1 MTLVAAWVRRT
12 GTPEEE
18 LVVASDSRLSGG
30 LTWDQGPKLFPLAR
44 GDCVLAFAGDTA
56 FAYPVVLQILL
67 YLQDFEG
74 ASTRRL
80 PLEELISHL
89 EKLVTHLLRDVRELP
104 AGSQLK
110 EEFHLLVAGRSV
122 LTRAWRTWISRFDAK
137 KQTFHLV
144 KPGRQHTSVGATL
157 IGDGAVEAR
166 KLLGSQLRPQ
176 RGRPLHLGWEPFDVL
191 RDMIRSQKHRTVGGP
206 IQLVAVQQRLATM
219 SFAVMWPQWK
229 KGKLTLLGRELLE
242 YERTQRLAFD
252 PDNHEV
258 LLTWDYLDEPEPL
271 STKRKRLKD
280 EGIDPR
286 EP

>member
-12 GTPEEE
+12 GTPDEE

-74 ASTRRL
+74 AATRRL

-89 EKLVTHLLRDVRELP
+89 EKLVTRLLRDVRDLP
-104 AGSQLK
+104 ANTQLK

-122 LTRAWRTWISRFDAK
+122 LTHQWRNWVSRFDTA
-137 KQTFHLV
+137 KQTFHLEN
-144 KPGRQHTSVGATL
+144 PRTRTVGAVL
-157 IGDGAVEAR
+157 IGDGAVAAR
-166 KLLGSQLRPQ
+166 KILGSQLRPQ
-176 RGRPLHLGWEPFDVL
+176 RGGTIHLDWEPFDVL
-191 RDMIRSQKHRTVGGP
+191 RDMIRSQEYRTVGGP
-206 IQLVAVQQRLATM
+206 IQLVAVKQRLATM
-219 SFAVMWPQWK
+219 SFAVMWPRRSG
-229 KGKLTLLGRELLE
+229 GKLTLLGRELLE

-252 PDNHEV
+252 PDKHEV
-258 LLTWDYLDEPEPL
+258 LFTWDYLDAPVPPPK
-271 STKRKRLKD
+271 KRKELIS
-280 EGIDPR
+280 EGRDPR